1 MRTLPPRRRLP
12 VPSVRFLLLSLLL
25 LLAHA
30 PSPSHAAPFRY
41 FCTKDAY
48 DKKTMT
54 TGPLALWETM
64 KHEIETYLSNQS
76 IHNLTAKG
84 DRAEREI
91 CMYVGVMEEAG
102 EAEKGKAVCK
112 DPRGM
117 LLRRGS
123 FGAPSRIVVGYLF
136 QSCVWGGAWAC
147 ACFSLALPSP
157 FFASIYP

>member
-1 MRTLPPRRRLP
+1 MHFLDANYHLRAHAKGGTVPCAPRHAPRVKVVRTAPLEERSRRGRLPRCPSPMRTLPPRRRLF

-41 FCTKDAY
+41 FCSKDSY

-64 KHEIETYLSNQS
+64 KHEIDTYLSNQS

-91 CMYVGVMEEAG
+91 CMYVRVMEEG
-102 EAEKGKAVCK
+102 
-112 DPRGM
+112 R
-117 LLRRGS
+117 
-123 FGAPSRIVVGYLF
+123 
-136 QSCVWGGAWAC
+136 
-147 ACFSLALPSP
+147 
-157 FFASIYP
+157 

>member
-1 MRTLPPRRRLP
+1 MRTLPPRRRLF

-41 FCTKDAY
+41 FCSKDSY

-64 KHEIETYLSNQS
+64 KHEIDTYLSNQS

-91 CMYVGVMEEAG
+91 CMYVRVMEEGKMLRREAPCVRSKR
-102 EAEKGKAVCK
+102 EVAEKRLLGAVA
-112 DPRGM
+112 
-117 LLRRGS
+117 LR
-123 FGAPSRIVVGYLF
+123 
-136 QSCVWGGAWAC
+136 CW
-147 ACFSLALPSP
+147 FSL
-157 FFASIYP
+157 

>member
-1 MRTLPPRRRLP
+1 MRTLPPRRRLF

-41 FCTKDAY
+41 FCSKDSY

-64 KHEIETYLSNQS
+64 KHEIDTYLSNQS

-91 CMYVGVMEEAG
+91 CMYVRVMEEG
-102 EAEKGKAVCK
+102 KMLLREAPCK
-112 DPRGM
+112 DPRGRLRKR
-117 LLRRGS
+117 LL
-123 FGAPSRIVVGYLF
+123 GAVALRCWV
-136 QSCVWGGAWAC
+136 
-147 ACFSLALPSP
+147 SL
-157 FFASIYP
+157 

>member
-1 MRTLPPRRRLP
+1 MRPLPPRRRLP
-12 VPSVRFLLLSLLL
+12 APSVRFLLLSLLL

-41 FCTKDAY
+41 FCSKDSY

-64 KHEIETYLSNQS
+64 KHEIDTYLSNQS

-91 CMYVGVMEEAG
+91 CMYVRVMEEG
-102 EAEKGKAVCK
+102 KMQREAPCVRSKREVTEEALGRRCASLLGFSLSRVC
-112 DPRGM
+112 
-117 LLRRGS
+117 
-123 FGAPSRIVVGYLF
+123 V
-136 QSCVWGGAWAC
+136 CAWVC
-147 ACFSLALPSP
+147 ACFFYLTLLSLHLSQ
-157 FFASIYP
+157 I